1 MKSPDQTNLTPDN
14 IVAFLRNIFIRH
26 VQFPIWDE
34 TAKVPGKK
42 TRPFAYYV
50 PLLEGLIDAK
60 SSRGIAMSTPT

>member
-1 MKSPDQTNLTPDN
+1 MSESETAKFANNPEFESLLQ
-14 IVAFLRNIFIRH
+14 IR
-26 VQFPIWDE
+26 IWDE